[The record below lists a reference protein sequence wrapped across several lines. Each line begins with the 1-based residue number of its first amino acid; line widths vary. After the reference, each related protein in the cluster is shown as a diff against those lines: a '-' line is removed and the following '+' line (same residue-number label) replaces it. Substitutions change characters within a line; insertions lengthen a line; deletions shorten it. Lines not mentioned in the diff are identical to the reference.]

1 VPLPKFPIPCI
12 CPDKTLDLLKNLA
25 MHQKTIL
32 FLLLTAFFF
41 TANAQMVADLTE
53 NTPYVNNGLEYGFY
67 ISNERSKEVKG
78 EDYERYEVMLYI
90 NNNSSCVKIIPMR
103 NNVQG
108 VNGNETLLAEFMVKN
123 ATGKRLTAKSGR
135 LNARPWFTQVRLS
148 DGTRVQAQAGYILR
162 IGESI
167 TAKIIV
173 IVPKGERPSVNC
185 RMVNVLD

>member
-1 VPLPKFPIPCI
+1 
-12 CPDKTLDLLKNLA
+12 

-41 TANAQMVADLTE
+41 TANGQMVADLTE